1 MKFTILGQGT
11 ALPPFSISQADAA
24 LYAATYS
31 GHDDDQRRLIPALY
45 RMSGVKRR
53 HSILLTGLEGEAAR
67 DPSFPSPTS
76 PDDRGPPTSTRMRL
90 YEQHAP
96 VLAAQAARNALGASR
111 VEAEDITHLIT
122 VSCSG
127 FAAPGVDIQLIRD
140 LALRRT
146 VERIH
151 VGFMG
156 CHGALNGLRAARS
169 IAESDAEA
177 RILVAAV
184 ELCSL
189 HYHYG
194 WDPEKVVANALF
206 ADGAA
211 ALIGGAAP
219 DGVPGAWRIGATG
232 SCLIPDS
239 EDAMSWSVRD
249 HGFAMT
255 LSPRVPDLIATHLGA
270 WMDTWLGT
278 VGLGTQSVR
287 SWAVHPG
294 GPRILTATAKAL
306 ALEPD
311 ALDVSKEVLRDYG
324 NMSSPTILFILEQL
338 RHRGAPLPCVALGFG
353 PGLMAETVLFV

>member
-1 MKFTILGQGT
+1 MTFTILGQGT
-11 ALPPFSISQADAA
+11 ALPPHSIGQSDAVS
-24 LYAATYS
+24 YAVAYS
-31 GHDDDQRRLIPALY
+31 CHNDEQRRIVPALY

-53 HSILLTGLEGEAAR
+53 HSILLTGLSGEAAR
-67 DPSFPSPTS
+67 DASFPAPQSA
-76 PDDRGPPTSTRMRL
+76 DDKGPPTSLRMGL

-96 VLAAQAARNALGASR
+96 VLAAQAAREALTRSGVPA
-111 VEAEDITHLIT
+111 EAITHLIT

-127 FAAPGVDIQLIRD
+127 FAAPGVDIQLIRE
-140 LALRRT
+140 LELRRT

-177 RILVAAV
+177 RILVCAV

-194 WDPEKVVANALF
+194 WDPEQVIANALF

-211 ALIGGAAP
+211 AMVGASVSGAAS
-219 DGVPGAWRIGATG
+219 GAWRIGATG

-249 HGFAMT
+249 HGFVMS
-255 LSPRVPDLIATHLGA
+255 LSTRVPDLIATHLRD
-270 WMDTWLGT
+270 WMEAWLGK
-278 VGLGTQSVR
+278 VGLDVGGVR

-294 GPRILTATAKAL
+294 GPRILTAAAKAL
-306 ALEPD
+306 GLEPE
-311 ALDVSKEVLRDYG
+311 ALDVSKEILRDYG
-324 NMSSPTILFILEQL
+324 NMSSPTILFIIDRL
-338 RHRGAPLPCVALGFG
+338 RERAAPLPCVALAFG
-353 PGLMAETVLFV
+353 PGLMAEAVLFV

>member
-1 MKFTILGQGT
+1 MRFTILGQGT
-11 ALPPFSISQADAA
+11 ALPPHSITQTDAA
-24 LYAATYS
+24 AYAVAYS
-31 GHDDDQRRLIPALY
+31 CHDDEQRRIIPALY

-53 HSILLTGLEGEAAR
+53 HSILLTGLPGEAAR
-67 DPSFPSPTS
+67 DASFPPPASPE
-76 PDDRGPPTSTRMRL
+76 DKGPPTSLRMGL

-96 VLAAQAARNALGASR
+96 ALAAQAALEALTRSGVTA
-111 VEAEDITHLIT
+111 EAITHLIT

-127 FAAPGVDIQLIRD
+127 FAAPGVDIELIRD
-140 LALRRT
+140 LGLRHT

-177 RILVAAV
+177 RILVCAV

-194 WDPEKVVANALF
+194 WDPEQVIANALF

-211 ALIGGAAP
+211 ALVGGSVPAP
-219 DGVPGAWRIGATG
+219 ASGAWRIGATG

-249 HGFAMT
+249 HGFAMS
-255 LSPRVPDLIATHLGA
+255 LSARVPDLIAAHLRN
-270 WMDTWLGT
+270 WIETWLGKA
-278 VGLGTQSVR
+278 GLDPSGVR

-294 GPRILTATAKAL
+294 GPRILTAVTKAL

-311 ALDVSKEVLRDYG
+311 ALDVSKEILRDYG
-324 NMSSPTILFILEQL
+324 NMSSPTILFIIDRL
-338 RHRGAPLPCVALGFG
+338 RERAAPLPCVALAFG
-353 PGLMAETVLFV
+353 PGLMAEAVLFV